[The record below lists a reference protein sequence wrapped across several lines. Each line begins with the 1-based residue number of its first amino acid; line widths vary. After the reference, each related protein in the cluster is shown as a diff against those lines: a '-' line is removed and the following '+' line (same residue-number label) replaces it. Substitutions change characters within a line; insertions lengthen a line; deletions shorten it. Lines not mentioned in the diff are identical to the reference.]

1 MARTHLNFNSSLE
14 KEHHELVA
22 ELKALKDVIKDLSD
36 KIDRISISTDA
47 GRKETQ
53 VSEEIKEKG
62 HFRVGDEVK
71 LKTKAKYGKR
81 GDIAKV
87 EHIGKAFITV
97 RLQSGKTTTRKPEN
111 LCHHEA

>member
-1 MARTHLNFNSSLE
+1 MARTNHKSSSE
-14 KEHHELVA
+14 KEYHELAA

-36 KIDRISISTDA
+36 KIDRLSIITDA

-53 VSEEIKEKG
+53 ISKETKEEG

-81 GDIAKV
+81 GDIGKV
-87 EHIGKAFITV
+87 EHIGKAFVTV

-111 LCHHEA
+111 LCHHET